1 MNQIF
6 ETNLWGFKKYQLQG
20 ELSRIYQK
28 NEKDIITYANW
39 VKILGKQ
46 IMKVHKIS
54 GNVLSNQSIIN
65 NKLYNHHL

>member
-1 MNQIF
+1 M
-6 ETNLWGFKKYQLQG
+6 GFQKISTARRIK
-20 ELSRIYQK
+20 RIYQK
-28 NEKDIITYANW
+28 KDIITYANW

-54 GNVLSNQSIIN
+54 GNALSNQSVIN